1 MARTT
6 PVRDV
11 RVALVHLGCARN
23 LIDSEN
29 ILGRLGAEGYALTG
43 AVADA
48 DVALLNTCSFIG
60 PARAESEQAIEDLLA
75 RKRAG
80 GLRGVVVAG
89 CLPQKFR
96 PEVEARFPE
105 VDAFLGLSDYSNVAR
120 VVEDVLKGR
129 KVREETGGRAP
140 QGQGEFLRLLQTPRS
155 YAYLRPSHGC
165 DHDCAFCIIPQIRGR
180 QASKP
185 LDTVVEEARALVRQ
199 GVREIVLVAED
210 STGYGTDLASG
221 APRLPEL
228 VEAIAERAEGL
239 KWLRVMYAY
248 PNAFPWRLAE
258 VMNERR
264 NVVAPYLDIPVQHG
278 SSTMLKRMRRGG
290 TRESVGRI
298 LRRLREEVPG
308 IALRTTV
315 LVGHP
320 GEGEAEFAELLDF
333 LAEHRFERLGA
344 FAFSPEATAPAGGE
358 GDRCPPEE
366 AQERVARVM
375 ELQAGIHFEH
385 QRARV
390 GSVETVLVDGNE
402 GEWAIARTAVD
413 APEVDPIVRVADPHG
428 TWTTGAMP
436 RVRITAADGYD
447 LVAEVVR

>member
-1 MARTT
+1 MPRTT

-43 AVADA
+43 AVEDA

-60 PARAESEQAIEDLLA
+60 EARTESEGAIEDLLA

-80 GLRGVVVAG
+80 SLRGVVVAG

-96 PEVEARFPE
+96 AEIEARFPE

-120 VVEDVLKGR
+120 VVEEVLKGR
-129 KVREETGGRAP
+129 KVREESGGRPP

-165 DHDCAFCIIPQIRGR
+165 DHECAFCIIPQIRGK

-185 LDTVVEEARALVRQ
+185 LDVVVEEARGLTRQ

-210 STGYGTDLASG
+210 TTGYGTDFGPG

-228 VEAIAERAEGL
+228 VEALATRVEGL

-258 VMNERR
+258 VMNQYRD
-264 NVVAPYLDIPVQHG
+264 VVVPYLDIPVQHG
-278 SSTMLKRMRRGG
+278 SSAMLKRMRRGG

-298 LRRLREEVPG
+298 LARLRAEVPG

-344 FAFSPEATAPAGGE
+344 FAFSPEATAPSGAQE
-358 GDRCPPEE
+358 DRCSAAE

-375 ELQAGIHFEH
+375 ELQAAIHFEN
-385 QRARV
+385 QRAMV
-390 GSVETVLVDGNE
+390 GREVVALVDGNE
-402 GEWAIARTAVD
+402 GEWALARTVAD
-413 APEVDPIVRVADPHG
+413 APEVDPVLRIADPRH
-428 TWTTGAMP
+428 TWSTGSMP

>member
-1 MARTT
+1 MARAT
-6 PVRDV
+6 PVRDI

-43 AVADA
+43 AVEDA

-60 PARAESEQAIEDLLA
+60 EARAESEEAIEELLV

-80 GLRGVVVAG
+80 QLRGVVVAG

-96 PEVEARFPE
+96 AEVEGRFPE

-120 VVEDVLKGR
+120 VVEEVLRGR
-129 KVREETGGRAP
+129 KVRDETGGRAP
-140 QGQGEFLRLLQTPRS
+140 QGQGEFMRLLQTPRS

-165 DHDCAFCIIPQIRGR
+165 DHECAFCIIPQIRGK

-185 LDTVVEEARALVRQ
+185 LDVVVQEANGLTKQ

-210 STGYGTDLASG
+210 TTGYGTDFGAG

-228 VEAIAERAEGL
+228 VEALATRTEGL

-248 PNAFPWRLAE
+248 PNAFPWRLTE
-258 VMNERR
+258 VMNEQRA
-264 NVVAPYLDIPVQHG
+264 VVAPYLDIPVQHG
-278 SSTMLKRMRRGG
+278 ASAMLKRMKRGG

-298 LRRLREEVPG
+298 LQRLRAEVPG
-308 IALRTTV
+308 ITLRTTV

-320 GEGEAEFAELLDF
+320 GEGEAEFAELLEF
-333 LAEHRFERLGA
+333 LTEHRFERLGA
-344 FAFSPEATAPAGGE
+344 FAFSPEATAPSGAQE
-358 GDRCPPEE
+358 DRCSSEE
-366 AQERVARVM
+366 AQERVAQVM
-375 ELQAGIHFEH
+375 ELQASIHFEN
-385 QRARV
+385 QRAMV
-390 GSVETVLVDGNE
+390 GRELVALVDGSE
-402 GEWAIARTAVD
+402 GEWAIGRTQGD
-413 APEVDPIVRVADPHG
+413 APEVDPVLRIADPQG
-428 TWTTGAMP
+428 TWSTGSMP

-447 LVAEVVR
+447 LVAEPVR